1 MIGSWSE
8 QVSKLSAKLSAKLK
22 AAACWAMTQLASTS
36 TRLSGLVEQ
45 NCVFQMSR
53 YGYHMN
59 KGSLGNSFDNG
70 FSRQVSVIRRWGGA

>member
-53 YGYHMN
+53 YGS
-59 KGSLGNSFDNG
+59 SLGDPAVGRCLKDVLLQRSG
-70 FSRQVSVIRRWGGA
+70 ILYA